1 MLSYPFAMVL
11 NPKISKKKKKKKK
24 ERKKD
29 IPMYAGSER
38 IFRRDLNVR
47 PSEDNLP
54 LMPNSNHVYTGIK
67 SLCSKI
73 AVSKSQ

>member
-1 MLSYPFAMVL
+1 MLFFI
-11 NPKISKKKKKKKK
+11 KRFKKKKRKKRKK

-29 IPMYAGSER
+29 IPVYAGSEL

-54 LMPNSNHVYTGIK
+54 LMPYSNQVYTGIK

-73 AVSKSQ
+73 AVSKS

>member
-1 MLSYPFAMVL
+1 MLFF
-11 NPKISKKKKKKKK
+11 IQRFQKKKRKK
-24 ERKKD
+24 RKKD
-29 IPMYAGSER
+29 IPVYAGSEL

-54 LMPNSNHVYTGIK
+54 LMPYSNQVYTGIK

-73 AVSKSQ
+73 AVSKS